1 MLALLKIPTFR
12 KVKEISILE
21 LNRMSRAVTRNQMKW
36 NHRRLKAIV
45 IKYNMM
51 INGLLCAE

>member
-12 KVKEISILE
+12 KVKEILILE
-21 LNRMSRAVTRNQMKW
+21 LNRMSRAVTRNQMNR
-36 NHRRLKAIV
+36 NHGRLKAIV